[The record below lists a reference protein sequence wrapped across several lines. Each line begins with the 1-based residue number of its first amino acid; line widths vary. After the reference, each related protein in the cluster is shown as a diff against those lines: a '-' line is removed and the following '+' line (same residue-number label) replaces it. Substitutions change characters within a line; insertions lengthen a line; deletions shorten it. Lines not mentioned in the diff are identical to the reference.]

1 MCQEYT
7 IICNFYP
14 ACFRLSYEHN
24 VSFNVGAYMFL
35 FLTFFT
41 YMLSYE
47 NDRTLTMKWMI
58 EIEIAKGRKILFS
71 NHARI
76 QKKIPMGGGGQVKYI
91 WVEMNDFS
99 IKTLALQKY
108 ECLI

>member
-7 IICNFYP
+7 IICNSYP

-58 EIEIAKGRKILFS
+58 EIEIAKGRKILCQITRGS
-71 NHARI
+71 
-76 QKKIPMGGGGQVKYI
+76 KKNSHGGGGGG
-91 WVEMNDFS
+91 S
-99 IKTLALQKY
+99 G
-108 ECLI
+108 